1 MKMCSLVVLTFLSA
15 ALASAQESKDEDI
28 KNPLMGQPVA
38 IAEGKKLF
46 AEGCSGCHGTN
57 AEGGRGPNLAKGDV
71 VREANNRRLFASIK
85 NGIKGTEMPP
95 SPLPEERIWQMVTFL
110 RDLTSPAFDSHMA
123 GDPEAGSALY
133 FGKAG
138 CVNCHMIRGRGGF
151 LGPDLSNAGRGK
163 TPPQLREAILDPNAT
178 IADGFRGVTV
188 TTRDGK
194 KITGVAKD
202 NTNYAIQI
210 LDARGEVHRLLKQD
224 LNEVVFRKKS
234 LMPGDYKQR
243 LSTSELENLMAFL
256 SRQSLRPAESKETS
270 K

>member
-1 MKMCSLVVLTFLSA
+1 MKTCSLVVL
-15 ALASAQESKDEDI
+15 ALLPAVLAFAQESKEEDV
-28 KNPLMGQPVA
+28 KNPLAGDPAA
-38 IAEGKKLF
+38 IAAGKIAF
-46 AEGCSGCHGTN
+46 VEGCSGCHGTN
-57 AEGGRGPNLAKGDV
+57 AEGGRGPNLAKGDLIRDV
-71 VREANNRRLFASIK
+71 PNRRLFASIK
-85 NGIKGTEMPP
+85 SGIKGTEMPP
-95 SPLPEERIWQMVTFL
+95 SRLPDENIWQMVTYL
-110 RDLTSPAFDSHMA
+110 RDLTSPAFDSHLT
-123 GDPEAGSALY
+123 GDPDAGSALY

-163 TPPQLREAILDPNAT
+163 TPPQLREAILDPDAT

-188 TTRDGK
+188 TLRDGK
-194 KITGVAKD
+194 KISGVAKD

-210 LDARGEVHRLLKQD
+210 LDAHGDVHRLLKQD
-224 LNEVVFRKKS
+224 LSEVVFRKKS

-243 LSTSELENLMAFL
+243 LSASELENLMAFL